1 MTNLLRMLHTIPAHN
16 GWDRFERQFQGEA
29 ELSAAEVLHFIDQT
43 PYYGRFTMTLML
55 DKVIASAC
63 KAYQFVEGSR
73 HELGQLI
80 DMLNE
85 YADGVWQ
92 VDSDTISGP
101 EKQSIATV
109 VRGLIDRFSVMH
121 VTDDRFN
128 TLRDELASYYGE
140 INMWLT
146 AESPSASSVQF
157 AKILLPS
164 DGFVARPC
172 KEKECSVQLAGS
184 TSRIVHLATNKFVDI
199 GYRDH
204 TLRAHPNSLQSQKFC
219 RRIADYIHDN
229 SQPIAAQAKR
239 VA

>member
-1 MTNLLRMLHTIPAHN
+1 MTNLLRKLHTIPSHN
-16 GWDRFERQFQGEA
+16 GWERFERQFQGEV
-29 ELSAAEVLHFIDQT
+29 EPSATEVLHFIEQT

-80 DMLNE
+80 DTLNE

-128 TLRDELASYYGE
+128 ALRDELASYYGE
-140 INMWLT
+140 INTWLT
-146 AESPSASSVQF
+146 SENSGASSTKF
-157 AKILLPS
+157 AKILIPS
-164 DGFVARPC
+164 DGFIARPC
-172 KEKECSVQLAGS
+172 KEKGCDIQLAGS

-199 GYRDH
+199 GHRDH

-219 RRIADYIHDN
+219 LRIVDYVHDN
-229 SQPIAAQAKR
+229 SQPIAPQTKR